1 MSPALQKTSQIGAF
15 GYLIF
20 WLAEQSEK
28 SANLWLDGRR
38 PAPLD
43 GLSKTRISDVLEV
56 MIHND
61 LIIDYIIFP
70 HHILITSSARF
81 EELRHE

>member
-1 MSPALQKTSQIGAF
+1 MAPASQTTSQIGAF

-38 PAPLD
+38 PAPLY

-61 LIIDYIIFP
+61 LILDYIIFP
-70 HHILITSSARF
+70 RHILVTSSTRF
-81 EELRHE
+81 QELRRG

>member
-1 MSPALQKTSQIGAF
+1 MSRDQQKTTQIGAF

-20 WLAEQSEK
+20 WLAEQSEI

-38 PAPLD
+38 PAPL
-43 GLSKTRISDVLEV
+43 GKARIAAVLDV
-56 MIHND
+56 MICND
-61 LIIDYIIFP
+61 LILDYIIFP

-81 EELRHE
+81 EELRHD

>member
-28 SANLWLDGRR
+28 SANLWLDDRR

-61 LIIDYIIFP
+61 LILDYIIFP
-70 HHILITSSARF
+70 HHILITSSERF